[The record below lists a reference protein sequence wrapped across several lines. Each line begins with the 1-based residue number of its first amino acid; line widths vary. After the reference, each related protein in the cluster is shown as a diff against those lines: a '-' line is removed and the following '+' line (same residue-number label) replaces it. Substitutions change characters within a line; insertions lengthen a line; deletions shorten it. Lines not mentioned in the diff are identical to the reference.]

1 MPTIKMICRVSAV
14 LLAMQLWAISQFPTV
29 AQAQDKKKAAVDNDN
44 GANRK
49 ALAFY
54 ANAAD
59 YQNNGAFEL
68 AIEEWQKLVT
78 EYPQHP
84 QASTAW
90 HHLGVCNLQR
100 KEPDYASAVKAFSEA
115 LKDPKL
121 EIREES
127 LINLSWALYT
137 QARQEEPNSAKQKA
151 GLEQARARMTEFLK
165 GYGDGGYVDQALFYL
180 GDIEHLL
187 GDRKRSIAYFK
198 KFLETKALSDSKL
211 RPDALYALAVAHEE
225 EQQLAEANRRFAT
238 FLTDYPQHR
247 LANEVR
253 LRTADLLLKEN
264 KPAEAEKLLS
274 AISTDKS
281 DSMAD
286 YALLRLGYTYALQG
300 RNAEATAQYLK
311 LLEQFPDSK
320 HVAAAALSVG
330 QALYQDGKYDAAI
343 VQFRKVLDIKGPQA
357 PDAAHWLAITWLR
370 QNKAQEAMEML
381 KEALPSIADSPL
393 AITLQMDY
401 ADALYAIPE
410 QLEQARLAY
419 EKIATDHPQDALAP
433 RAAYNAAFAALQT
446 RKLAEARSW
455 AEKFLSSYPQDPL
468 RNEVAYVAAEVLLQQ
483 GEHAAAAE
491 AYAKLIAADRK
502 NPSWNLWNLRL
513 GMAHYLAG
521 GHQKAADVLLPLIGK
536 FPQDAQ
542 NAEAQFIVGG
552 SFMFLEQ
559 PQKAIE
565 LLLASHQTNDRW
577 SSADEALLLL
587 AEAYQRNKD
596 NDSARKTLEKL
607 LEKYPKSRLKAQ
619 AEYKLA
625 QLSAASGNLE
635 EAIRRYQ
642 TVVGD
647 PAAETYHN
655 FATYGIAWSLMQQE
669 KYAPAL
675 KQLQP
680 LLAQKL
686 RDSIGQEARLAEGVC
701 LRKLGRIDEAVS
713 ALEAFMQSK
722 PTDGSLANG
731 LYELGLAYTEQG
743 KLTEATTQFQRIVQE
758 MPGYP
763 ALDKVLYELAW
774 NYQDAGDAQ
783 RATEVFAQLAEEYPQ
798 GEFAAEANYM
808 LAERRYE
815 SKEYEQAAK
824 IYTSVMASARDNE
837 LQEKSQY
844 KLGWS
849 LFQQARYEPAGAQF
863 AKQASAFPTGPLAVD
878 ALFMKAECAFKQ
890 ERFDDALKGYQ
901 AAREA
906 LEANSDKTAA
916 SAQVKTLIYLH
927 GGQALRELKRWDECE
942 SWLKVVIERY
952 PESPFLPTALYEMGY
967 CKQNQNKLQ
976 EALTHYA
983 EVAGDYRTEVAA
995 RARFMMG
1002 EVYFSQRD
1010 FVKAIPEFQRVMFG
1024 FGGEKAPDAIKN
1036 WQAKSAFEAARCS
1049 EVLIENLN
1057 GNARQKV
1064 VDTAKEFYEFIVQ
1077 KHAAHELAAKAQT
1090 RLGELQKLR

>member
-1 MPTIKMICRVSAV
+1 MPTFKSICQFSLIVFVVQLVNVSPMVTFA
-14 LLAMQLWAISQFPTV
+14 P
-29 AQAQDKKKAAVDNDN
+29 AQDKDKKKAAADD

-49 ALAFY
+49 ALAYY

-68 AIEEWQKLVT
+68 AIEEWQKLVKEFPT
-78 EYPQHP
+78 HP

-100 KEPDYASAVKAFSEA
+100 KEPDYASAIKSFSEA
-115 LKDPKL
+115 LKDKKL

-137 QARQEEPNSAKQKA
+137 KARQSEAGSKEQQA
-151 GLEQARARMTEFLK
+151 GLEQARERMTEFLK

-187 GDRKRSIAYFK
+187 GDRKKSIAYFK
-198 KFLETKALSDSKL
+198 KFLETKSLNESNL
-211 RPDALYALAVAHEE
+211 RPDAMYALAVAYEE
-225 EQQLAEANRRFAT
+225 EQQLTEANRRFTT
-238 FLTDYPQHR
+238 FLAEYPQHR

-253 LRTADLLLKEN
+253 LRAADLLLKDN
-264 KPAEAEKLLS
+264 KPAEAEKLLA

-281 DSMAD
+281 DAMAD
-286 YALLRLGYTYALQG
+286 YALLRLGYAFSLQG
-300 RNAEATAQYLK
+300 RNDEATAQYMK

-320 HVAAAALSVG
+320 HVSAAALSVG
-330 QALYQDGKYDAAI
+330 QALYQTGKYDDAI
-343 VQFRKVLDIKGPQA
+343 AQFRKVLDGKGPQSA
-357 PDAAHWLAITWLR
+357 DAAHWMAITLMR
-370 QNKAQEAMEML
+370 QNKSQEAIAML
-381 KEALPSIADSPL
+381 EEALPSLADSPL
-393 AITLQMDY
+393 ATTLQMDY
-401 ADALYAIPE
+401 ADALYAVPE
-410 QLEQARLAY
+410 QLEKARLAY
-419 EKIATDHPQDALAP
+419 EKLATDHPDDALAS
-433 RAAYNAAFAALQT
+433 RAAYNAAFAALQS
-446 RKLAEARSW
+446 RKLAEARTW
-455 AEKFLSSYPQDPL
+455 AETFLSRYPQDPL

-491 AYAKLIAADRK
+491 AYSKLIAADSK

-521 GHQKAADVLLPLIGK
+521 AYQKAIDVIDPLLDK
-536 FPQDAQ
+536 FERDAQ
-542 NAEAQFIVGG
+542 KAEGQFIVGG
-552 SFMFLEQ
+552 SHMFLEQ

-565 LLLASHQTNDRW
+565 LLLASHQTSDSW
-577 SSADEALLLL
+577 SSADEVLLLL

-596 NDSARKTLEKL
+596 NATARKTLERL
-607 LEKYPKSRLKAQ
+607 LQKYPKSRLKSQ
-619 AEYKLA
+619 VEYKLA
-625 QLSAASGNLE
+625 QLAASSGDLE
-635 EAIRRYQ
+635 DAIRRYRS
-642 TVVGD
+642 VVAD
-647 PAAETYHN
+647 PTAESYHN
-655 FATYGIAWSLMQQE
+655 FANYGIAWSLMQQE

-675 KQLQP
+675 EALQP
-680 LLAQKL
+680 LIKEKL

-701 LRKLGRIDEAVS
+701 LRKLGRVDEAVKV
-713 ALEAFMQSK
+713 LEAFLASK

-743 KLTEATTQFQRIVQE
+743 KLSEATTQFQRIVKE
-758 MPGYP
+758 MPKYP

-774 NYQDAGDAQ
+774 NHHEAGQSEEATKVFEELAQ
-783 RATEVFAQLAEEYPQ
+783 KFPQ

-808 LAERRYE
+808 QAERRYE
-815 SKEYEQAAK
+815 AKDYEQAAK
-824 IYTSVMASARDNE
+824 IYTTVLTSAKDAE

-849 LFQQARYEPAGAQF
+849 LFQQASYESAEAQF
-863 AKQASAFPTGPLAVD
+863 AKQAAKFPNAPLAVD

-890 ERFDDALKGYQ
+890 EQFEKAFEGYEQ
-901 AAREA
+901 AKKR
-906 LEANSDKTAA
+906 LEADSETTAA
-916 SAQVKTLIYLH
+916 SPQVKTLIYLH

-942 SWLKVVIERY
+942 AWLQVVIDRY
-952 PESPFLPTALYEMGY
+952 ADSPFLPTALYELGY

-983 EVAGDYRTEVAA
+983 EVAGDYRTEIAA

-1002 EVYFSQRD
+1002 ELYFSQRD

-1024 FGGEKAPDAIKN
+1024 FGGEKAPEEIKN

-1049 EVLIENLN
+1049 EVLLENLK
-1057 GNARQKV
+1057 GNARDKV
-1064 VDTAKEFYEFIVQ
+1064 VDTAKEFYEFIVE